1 MTIKVCDR
9 CKRLPDEQRPPL
21 MIARLEYQGGDFKN
35 LNWWFGRKEELDLCH
50 EYLEEIWNFTKK

>member
-1 MTIKVCDR
+1 
-9 CKRLPDEQRPPL
+9 